1 MKPSTVRIA
10 GKNWIIIA
18 IGEHIVAQIAGIGVG
33 ILVRTDESAG
43 IGIIIS
49 GLEVIE
55 AEVIGIVIIAAIAQG
70 VQFGD
75 GFGRIFRLG
84 GSLVIRLDIVRSTFS
99 GDTAGVCCGIYNA
112 DNLAIRVIVMY
123 YLNIFYVIK
132 SICNISL

>member
-33 ILVRTDESAG
+33 VFIRTNESAS
-43 IGIIIS
+43 IGVIIT

-55 AEVIGIVIIAAIAQG
+55 AEVIGIVIVASIAQG

-75 GFGRIFRLG
+75 GFGSIFRLG
-84 GSLVIRLDIVRSTFS
+84 WYLGKRLRTVIICPYDFT
-99 GDTAGVCCGIYNA
+99 
-112 DNLAIRVIVMY
+112 IRVIVIRY
-123 YLNIFYVIK
+123 NYVLLASIK
-132 SICNISL
+132 YITSPCKLVM